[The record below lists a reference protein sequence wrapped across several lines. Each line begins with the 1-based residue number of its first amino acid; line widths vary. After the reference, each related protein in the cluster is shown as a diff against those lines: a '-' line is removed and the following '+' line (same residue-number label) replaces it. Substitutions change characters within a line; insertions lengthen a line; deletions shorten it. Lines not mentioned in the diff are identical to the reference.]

1 MALLI
6 VASALVLLAGCSERS
21 KNSDGSPSEQQ
32 VVPLSPAEPGLGSGD
47 QLPSLVLESKV
58 GMILVSAG
66 EFVMGAGSE
75 DQETLEEFGFPPPW
89 IEHLEPLLESALP
102 KHVVFLDSYYID
114 QHEVTNRDYAVFV
127 EATDSAP
134 PGLWATAGFDD
145 PDQPVVGVTW
155 FDADAYC
162 SWAGKRLPTEA
173 EWEKAARGTDD
184 LVFPWGNTWDQSRL
198 HSADAM
204 SISPLLSYDE
214 WMNWVE
220 GNGLSM
226 RPVKVGSFPS
236 GASPYGA
243 MDMAGNVW
251 EWVADWHGSSYY
263 LESPAKNPQGPP
275 SGNRKVLRGGA
286 WDVARVAVYTWF
298 RETFMPPQDGSAVT
312 GFRCAF
318 SQSRLLPPT
327 T

>member
-1 MALLI
+1 MVLLF
-6 VASALVLLAGCSERS
+6 VASALALWAGCSERS
-21 KNSDGSPSEQQ
+21 KNSDSSPSEQQ
-32 VVPLSPAEPGLGSGD
+32 VVPFSTGE
-47 QLPSLVLESKV
+47 PSLGTRTQAPPLALESKF

-75 DQETLEEFGFPPPW
+75 DQEALAKFGFPPLW

-114 QHEVTNRDYAVFV
+114 QHEVTNWDYAGFV

-134 PGLWATAGFDD
+134 PGFWAAAGFDD
-145 PDQPVVGVTW
+145 TDQPVVGVTW
-155 FDADAYC
+155 FDSDAYC

-184 LVFPWGNTWDQSRL
+184 FVFPWGNTWDQSRL
-198 HSADAM
+198 HSADGM
-204 SISPLLSYDE
+204 STKPLLSYDE
-214 WMNWVE
+214 WMDWVKD
-220 GNGLSM
+220 NVLSL

-263 LESPAKNPQGPP
+263 LESPAMNPQGPP
-275 SGNRKVLRGGA
+275 SGTRKVLRGGA
-286 WDVARVAVYTWF
+286 WDVARVAVYT
-298 RETFMPPQDGSAVT
+298 
-312 GFRCAF
+312 
-318 SQSRLLPPT
+318 
-327 T
+327 